1 MEQGIEARG
10 PLLNSQPNRAA
21 RGTARCLA
29 DCLWNSP
36 VLKILHTSDW
46 QIGKLFG
53 QFDSDDAALL
63 ADARFQV
70 VEGLARLAHE
80 EQVDLVLVA
89 GDVFDAQTVADRT
102 IHRLFKALSAYAGP
116 WIMIPGNHD
125 AGLAESVWTRARRLG
140 AVPDNVTIC
149 LRSEPLI
156 LARPA
161 VAILPAPMTQRNTYA
176 DLTDWFAGAETPA
189 GLPRIGMAHGSV
201 QGILAE
207 GIDSTNP
214 IAAGRAAQARLDYL
228 ALGDWHGA
236 RQIDDRTWY
245 SGTPETDRFRANAS
259 GCALLVSLDGA
270 AAPRVEIRATG
281 RYQWQNVRATLR
293 VAGDA
298 DAVID
303 TLNSLRAQDVVT
315 LEIDGQIDLD
325 GHRRLLAAIEQARGT
340 ARGVLTDLGSL
351 RLAPTQEDI
360 DALHA
365 DGYVGEVIAE
375 LRAAQEGPGADSDD
389 ARIARDALAL
399 LAGMLA

>member
-1 MEQGIEARG
+1 M
-10 PLLNSQPNRAA
+10 
-21 RGTARCLA
+21 
-29 DCLWNSP
+29 
-36 VLKILHTSDW
+36 LKILHTSDW

-70 VEGLARLAHE
+70 VEGLARLAQA
-80 EQVDLVLVA
+80 EQVDLILVA

-102 IHRLFKALSAYAGP
+102 IHRLFKAMSAYAGP

-125 AGLAESVWTRARRLG
+125 AGLAESVWTRAQRLG

-156 LARPA
+156 VGLGPQSAALPAYVQPGSGLPASGQARTA

-176 DLTDWFAGAETPA
+176 DLTEWFAGADTPA

-236 RQIDDRTWY
+236 RQIDERTWY

-270 AAPRVEIRATG
+270 AAPRVEARATG
-281 RYQWQNVRATLR
+281 RYRWQSERATLR
-293 VAGDA
+293 VPGDV
-298 DAVID
+298 DAVIA
-303 TLNSLRAQDVVT
+303 TLNALTANDVVA
-315 LEIDGQIDLD
+315 LEIDGQIDLQ

-340 ARGVLTDLGSL
+340 ARGVLADLGSL
-351 RLAPTQEDI
+351 RLAPTQDDI
-360 DALHA
+360 DALQA

-375 LRAAQEGPGADSDD
+375 LRAAQEGPGADGDD

>member
-1 MEQGIEARG
+1 
-10 PLLNSQPNRAA
+10 
-21 RGTARCLA
+21 
-29 DCLWNSP
+29 

-53 QFDSDDAALL
+53 QFESDDAALL

-70 VEGLARLAHE
+70 VEGLAHLANA

-102 IHRLFKALSAYAGP
+102 IHRLFKAMSAYAGP

-140 AVPDNVTIC
+140 AVPENVTIC
-149 LRSEPLI
+149 LRSEPLV

-176 DLTDWFAGAETPA
+176 DLTEWFAGADTPA

-236 RQIDDRTWY
+236 RQVDERTWY

-259 GCALLVSLDGA
+259 GCALLVSLDGG
-270 AAPRVEIRATG
+270 AAPRVEVRATG
-281 RYQWQNVRATLR
+281 RYRWQSVVATLR
-293 VAGDA
+293 VPGDV
-298 DAVID
+298 DNVID
-303 TLNSLRAQDVVT
+303 TLNSLMAQDVVT

-340 ARGVLTDLGSL
+340 ARGVLANLGDL
-351 RLAPTQEDI
+351 RLAPTQDDI

-375 LRAAQEGPGADSDD
+375 LRAAQEGPGVQGDD

>member
-1 MEQGIEARG
+1 M
-10 PLLNSQPNRAA
+10 
-21 RGTARCLA
+21 
-29 DCLWNSP
+29 
-36 VLKILHTSDW
+36 LKILHTSDW

-70 VEGLARLAHE
+70 VEGLARLAQE
-80 EQVDLVLVA
+80 EQVDLILVA

-102 IHRLFKALSAYAGP
+102 IYRLFKAMAGYAGP
-116 WIMIPGNHD
+116 WVMIPGNHD

-140 AVPDNVTIC
+140 SVPENVTIC

-156 LARPA
+156 LTQPA
-161 VAILPAPMTQRNTYA
+161 VAILPAPMTQRNTYV
-176 DLTDWFAGAETPA
+176 DLTEWFAGAETPA

-214 IAAGRAAQARLDYL
+214 IAADRAAQARLDYL
-228 ALGDWHGA
+228 ALGDWHGT
-236 RQIDDRTWY
+236 RQVDDRAWY

-259 GCALLVSLDGA
+259 GCALLVHLDGA
-270 AAPRVEIRATG
+270 APPRVEVRATG
-281 RYQWQNVRATLR
+281 RYRWQSVAVSLRVPGDVDSVIATLNGL
-293 VAGDA
+293 A
-298 DAVID
+298 
-303 TLNSLRAQDVVT
+303 AQDVVQ
-315 LEIDGQIDLD
+315 LDIEGQIDLD

-340 ARGVLTDLGSL
+340 ARGVLADLGGL
-351 RLAPTQEDI
+351 RLAPTQDDI

-375 LRAAQEGPGADSDD
+375 LRVAQENPAAQGDD

-399 LAGMLA
+399 LAGMLDTRAEGASA